1 MIEGRRH
8 SVDIPISRALVAVMR
23 SRSLRDPDTN
33 SLAKF
38 SAKKTIWEGCSLEE
52 DDVEASN
59 YGRHSFS
66 YNMYDHVQRRRE
78 EFGGRLA
85 NSPINIIKAN
95 ARVKAAL
102 HNQNCCSAI
111 PGMSRAAKDRAFSL
125 VIEGEELG
133 RSEPQEGARSLLQK
147 YRPKSFS
154 ELAGQDVVAQSL
166 SNAVSQGKLAPIYLL
181 HGPHGIGKTSA
192 ARVFAAALNCLS
204 PGGNQ
209 PCGHCEECVAIF
221 SGNSSSV
228 VEVDASKL
236 DCKSRVAVLLRNA
249 CEVPASS
256 HFKVLIVDDC
266 QHMDKE
272 GWYSIYSSLEGI
284 PASSIF
290 VMITSDIDK
299 LPSNSAGWC
308 QSYRFCKIDD
318 AEIVRRL
325 SKICTKEG
333 MEFEAEALELLARK
347 ASGSIRD
354 AVQMLDQLTLLG
366 KRISK
371 SVTYDLIGDVSDEE
385 LLDLLNLSMSSDA
398 ATIVRRARELLSS
411 KVDPMQLLAQLANLI
426 MDILAAKH
434 PSDSSEVRKV
444 TGKNTSAE
452 VDVHKLRNAL
462 EILSETEKQL
472 KTTKNQST
480 WLTAALLQFNMRE
493 PYCLEALDDT
503 AVSSMFTESQTDNH
517 AINCADDGAA
527 ALKDESLETS
537 SHLCY
542 QNKLG
547 CLDMNLGD
555 PDVLETI
562 WMKALE
568 NCTSKSL
575 HNLLQKDGKL
585 SSLYTTQGVAVA
597 ELQFCHPEEVP
608 TSESFWMP
616 LVVSLQNLLK
626 CNVDIRINLS
636 PISISNRIVSK
647 NSLVSL
653 VMQSREGQ
661 QAQNPVTTDCR
672 TVASSRRE
680 CPSPPLPGQQPKEKA
695 SHILGCLHGADS
707 DAGDAESRILSYQKI
722 SVIPEASTTGNVAS
736 RAGERTPMVDEV
748 KGRRRGG
755 CFSEIL
761 PCGACAPSRKSQPHD
776 KHRAPRPRKGLFSCC
791 FCKIRPD
798 CRTKAD
804 AVYRSETQEVF
815 HG

>member
-52 DDVEASN
+52 DELEGGN

-85 NSPINIIKAN
+85 NSPISIIKAN

-102 HNQNCCSAI
+102 HNQNCCSTI
-111 PGMSRAAKDRAFSL
+111 SGMSRAAKDRGFSL

-133 RSEPQEGARSLLQK
+133 RMDSHESGARSLLQK
-147 YRPKSFS
+147 YRPRFFS
-154 ELAGQDVVAQSL
+154 ELAGQNAVAQSL
-166 SNAVSQGKLAPIYLL
+166 SSAVSQGKLAPIYLF

-192 ARVFAAALNCLS
+192 ARIFAATLNCHS

-209 PCGHCEECVAIF
+209 PCGNCDECVAIF
-221 SGNSSSV
+221 SGISSSV
-228 VEVDASKL
+228 VEIDASKL
-236 DCKSRVAVLLRNA
+236 DCKARVAALLRSA

-256 HFKVLIVDDC
+256 NFKVLIVDDC

-284 PASSIF
+284 PDSSIF
-290 VMITSDIDK
+290 VMITSDVDK

-308 QSYRFCKIDD
+308 QSYRFCKVDD

-366 KRISK
+366 KRISR

-411 KVDPMQLLAQLANLI
+411 KVDPLQLLAQLANLI
-426 MDILAAKH
+426 MDILAGKH
-434 PSDSSEVRKV
+434 QSDSSEVRKV
-444 TGKNTSAE
+444 IGKNTSAD
-452 VDVHKLRNAL
+452 VDVHRLRNAL

-493 PYCLEALDDT
+493 PYCLETLDDT
-503 AVSSMFTESQTDNH
+503 AVSSMFTESQTD
-517 AINCADDGAA
+517 DGAGV
-527 ALKDESLETS
+527 LKDESLETS

-542 QNKLG
+542 QNKMG

-568 NCTSKSL
+568 NCTSNSL

-597 ELQFCHPEEVP
+597 ELQFCHPEDVP
-608 TSESFWMP
+608 TSETFWMP
-616 LVVSLQNLLK
+616 LVGSLQNLLK

-636 PISISNRIVSK
+636 PISMSNRAGSK
-647 NSLVSL
+647 NSSVSL
-653 VMQSREGQ
+653 VMQSREDQ
-661 QAQNPVTTDCR
+661 ETRNQAATDCR

-680 CPSPPLPGQQPKEKA
+680 CPSPPLPGQPREKP
-695 SHILGCLHGADS
+695 SHILGCLHGADR
-707 DAGDAESRILSYQKI
+707 DMGDAESRILSYQKI
-722 SVIPEASTTGNVAS
+722 PAIPEAASTPGNNVETAS
-736 RAGERTPMVDEV
+736 RAGGHTPKADQDRPR
-748 KGRRRGG
+748 RRRG
-755 CFSEIL
+755 CFSKIIPRGEPA
-761 PCGACAPSRKSQPHD
+761 PCRNPEP
-776 KHRAPRPRKGLFSCC
+776 PRQPRKGLFSCC

-804 AVYRSETQEVF
+804 AVYRSETWQVS

>member
-52 DDVEASN
+52 DDIDVSN

-78 EFGGRLA
+78 EFGARLA

-111 PGMSRAAKDRAFSL
+111 SGMSRAAKDRAFSL

-133 RSEPQEGARSLLQK
+133 RWEPQESARSLLQK

-154 ELAGQDVVAQSL
+154 ELAGQNVVAQSL
-166 SNAVSQGKLAPIYLL
+166 SSAVSQGKLAPIYLL
-181 HGPHGIGKTSA
+181 HGLHGTGKTSA
-192 ARVFAAALNCLS
+192 AKVFAAALNCHS

-228 VEVDASKL
+228 VEIDASKL

-249 CEVPASS
+249 CEVPVSS

-272 GWYSIYSSLEGI
+272 AWYSIYSSLEGI
-284 PASSIF
+284 PDRSIF

-299 LPSNSAGWC
+299 LPNNKAGWC

-411 KVDPMQLLAQLANLI
+411 KVDPLQLLAQLANLI
-426 MDILAAKH
+426 MDILAGKH
-434 PSDSSEVRKV
+434 HSDSSEVRKV

-503 AVSSMFTESQTDNH
+503 AGSSMFTESQTD
-517 AINCADDGAA
+517 DGAA
-527 ALKDESLETS
+527 VLKDESLETS

-542 QNKLG
+542 QNKIG

-568 NCTSKSL
+568 NCASKSL
-575 HNLLQKDGKL
+575 H
-585 SSLYTTQGVAVA
+585 GVAVA
-597 ELQFCHPEEVP
+597 ELQFCHPEDVP

-636 PISISNRIVSK
+636 PIPISNRVVSK
-647 NSLVSL
+647 NSSVSL
-653 VMQSREGQ
+653 VMQSREDQ
-661 QAQNPVTTDCR
+661 QARNAVATDCR

-680 CPSPPLPGQQPKEKA
+680 CPSPPPLPGQPKEKA

-707 DAGDAESRILSYQKI
+707 DTGDAESRILSYHQI
-722 SVIPEASTTGNVAS
+722 SVMPEASTTGNVPS
-736 RAGERTPMVDEV
+736 KAGEHTPKVEEGRTR
-748 KGRRRGG
+748 RRRG
-755 CFSEIL
+755 CFSKIL
-761 PCGACAPSRKSQPHD
+761 PRGACTACRESKLCN
-776 KHRAPRPRKGLFSCC
+776 KHRAPRPRRGLFSCC

-804 AVYRSETQEVF
+804 AVYRSETQEVL
-815 HG
+815 

>member
-8 SVDIPISRALVAVMR
+8 SVDIPISRALLAVMR
-23 SRSLRDPDTN
+23 SRSLRDPETN

-52 DDVEASN
+52 DDLEGSN

-66 YNMYDHVQRRRE
+66 YNMYDHLQRRRE
-78 EFGGRLA
+78 EFGDSTRSRRLV

-102 HNQNCCSAI
+102 HNQNCSSVI
-111 PGMSRAAKDRAFSL
+111 SGMSRAVKDRASSL
-125 VIEGEELG
+125 MIEGEQLG
-133 RSEPQEGARSLLQK
+133 RREGGTFQESARSLLQK
-147 YRPKSFS
+147 YQPKVFT
-154 ELAGQDVVAQSL
+154 ELVGQNVVAQSL
-166 SNAVSQGKLAPIYLL
+166 STAVFKGKLAPIYLF

-192 ARVFAAALNCLS
+192 ARIFAASLNCHS

-209 PCGHCEECVAIF
+209 PCGHCEECMAIF

-228 VEVDASKL
+228 IEIDASKL
-236 DCKSRVAVLLRNA
+236 DCKSRVAALLRNA

-272 GWYSIYSSLEGI
+272 GWYSVYSSLEGI
-284 PASSIF
+284 PDSSIF

-299 LPSNSAGWC
+299 LPSNSVGWC
-308 QSYRFCKIDD
+308 QSYRFCKVDEE
-318 AEIVRRL
+318 EIALRL
-325 SKICTKEG
+325 SKICINEG
-333 MEFEAEALELLARK
+333 MEFEAEALELIARK
-347 ASGSIRD
+347 ANGSIRD

-385 LLDLLNLSMSSDA
+385 LLDLLNLAFSSDA

-411 KVDPMQLLAQLANLI
+411 KVDPLQLLAQLANLI
-426 MDILAAKH
+426 MDILAGRH
-434 PSDSSEVRKV
+434 QSDSSEVRKV
-444 TGKNTSAE
+444 TGKHTSAE

-493 PYCLEALDDT
+493 PYCLDDA
-503 AVSSMFTESQTDNH
+503 AVSSMFTESQTD
-517 AINCADDGAA
+517 DGAA
-527 ALKDESLETS
+527 ILKDESLDTS

-542 QNKLG
+542 QNKIG

-562 WMKALE
+562 WIKALE
-568 NCTSKSL
+568 NCTSKPLHSL
-575 HNLLQKDGKL
+575 LRKDGKL

-597 ELQFCHPEEVP
+597 ELQFCHPEDVP
-608 TSESFWMP
+608 TTESFWKP

-636 PISISNRIVSK
+636 PISSSNRAVSK
-647 NSLVSL
+647 NSSVSL
-653 VMQSREGQ
+653 VMQSREDQ
-661 QAQNPVTTDCR
+661 ETQNPVATGCR
-672 TVASSRRE
+672 TVASSRKV
-680 CPSPPLPGQQPKEKA
+680 CPPPVGQPKEKP
-695 SHILGCLHGADS
+695 SHILGCLHTTDGGAVDT
-707 DAGDAESRILSYQKI
+707 ESRILSYQKI
-722 SVIPEASTTGNVAS
+722 SVIPEASTPGNGS
-736 RAGERTPMVDEV
+736 FKAGGHTPKVDE
-748 KGRRRGG
+748 GRARPG
-755 CFSEIL
+755 CFSKIL
-761 PCGACAPSRKSQPHD
+761 QLGAGAPYQKPQSHD
-776 KHRAPRPRKGLFSCC
+776 KNGASPHKGLFKCC

-798 CRTKAD
+798 CKMKAE
-804 AVYRSETQEVF
+804 ETDVF
-815 HG
+815 QGHSKN